1 MTMHGLELP
10 FWASLAL
17 GAGPVLF
24 WRSFRDL
31 RMQRLIQDTPTSR
44 IRSMSMGLVEINGEA
59 SPRSELTAPFSG
71 RPCAYWQVDIAT
83 RTRRSGWTVVH
94 RNASGNPF
102 FLRDETGVALVY
114 PQGATA
120 RLNFQVEEE
129 CLGLSLPDVYAQYLN
144 EQRPTGN
151 ALWRLGGLRFRERV
165 LEAGQRVYVLGSAMP
180 RPQAVTISMDV
191 EDELEATGTDDRRA
205 RRVHSLD
212 HETQAIIR
220 RGENESTFIISQQ
233 SERDLTV
240 QLGLRATARLI
251 GGPALTLFGLAY
263 WLHALSMSRWFR

>member
-1 MTMHGLELP
+1 MAMHGLDLP
-10 FWASLAL
+10 FWATLAL
-17 GAGPVLF
+17 GTGSVMF

-31 RMQRLIQDTPTSR
+31 RMQRLIQNTPTSR
-44 IRSMSMGLVEINGEA
+44 IRSMSMGLVEIDGEA
-59 SPRSELTAPFSG
+59 SPRSVLTAPFSG

-83 RTRRSGWTVVH
+83 RSRRSGWQVVH

-129 CLGLSLPDVYAQYLN
+129 CLGMSLPDVYAEYLK
-144 EQRPTGN
+144 ERRPAGHE
-151 ALWRLGGLRFRERV
+151 LWRLGSLRFRERT
-165 LEAGQRVYVLGSAMP
+165 LEAGQRIYVLGTAMP
-180 RPQAVTISMDV
+180 RPQSVAISMD
-191 EDELEATGTDDRRA
+191 DELEATGTDDRRA
-205 RRVHSLD
+205 HRLHSLD
-212 HETQAIIR
+212 HEARAVIR
-220 RGENESTFIISQQ
+220 RGENESTYIISQQ
-233 SERDLTV
+233 SERELTM

-263 WLHALSMSRWFR
+263 WLHALSTSRWFR

>member
-1 MTMHGLELP
+1 MAIHGLELP

-31 RMQRLIQDTPTSR
+31 RLQRLIQNTPTSR
-44 IRSMSMGLVEINGEA
+44 IRSMPMGLVEVNGEA

-83 RTRRSGWTVVH
+83 RTRRNGWTVVH

-114 PQGATA
+114 PQDATA

-129 CLGLSLPDVYAQYLN
+129 CLGISLPDVYAQYLD
-144 EQRPTGN
+144 EQRPAGN
-151 ALWRLGGLRFRERV
+151 ALWRLGSLRFRERV
-165 LEAGQRVYVLGSAMP
+165 LEAGQRVYVLGTAMP
-180 RPQAVTISMDV
+180 RPQSVAISMD
-191 EDELEATGTDDRRA
+191 DELEATGTEDRRA
-205 RRVHSLD
+205 RRLHSLD
-212 HETQAIIR
+212 HETLAVIR
-220 RGENESTFIISQQ
+220 RGENESTYIISQQ
-233 SERDLTV
+233 SERELTM
-240 QLGLRATARLI
+240 QLGLRAMAQLV
-251 GGPALTLFGLAY
+251 GGPAFTLFGLAY

>member
-31 RMQRLIQDTPTSR
+31 RLQRLIQNTPTSR
-44 IRSMSMGLVEINGEA
+44 IRSMPMGLVEINGEA
-59 SPRSELTAPFSG
+59 SPRSELMAPFSG

-83 RTRRSGWTVVH
+83 RTRRNGWTIVH

-129 CLGLSLPDVYAQYLN
+129 CLGISLPDIYARYLS
-144 EQRPTGN
+144 EQSPAGS
-151 ALWRLGGLRFRERV
+151 ALWRLGSLRFRERV
-165 LEAGQRVYVLGSAMP
+165 LEAGQRIYVLGTALP
-180 RPQAVTISMDV
+180 RPQSVAISMD
-191 EDELEATGTDDRRA
+191 DELEATGTDDRRA
-205 RRVHSLD
+205 GRLQSLD
-212 HETQAIIR
+212 HEAQSVIR
-220 RGENESTFIISQQ
+220 RGENESTYIISQQ
-233 SERDLTV
+233 SERELTM
-240 QLGLRATARLI
+240 QLGLRATAQLI
-251 GGPALTLFGLAY
+251 GGPALALFGLAY

>member
-1 MTMHGLELP
+1 MAMHALELS

-31 RMQRLIQDTPTSR
+31 RMQRLIQNTPTAR
-44 IRSMSMGLVEINGEA
+44 IRSMPMGLVEINGEA

-71 RPCAYWQVDIAT
+71 RPCTYWQLDIAT
-83 RTRRSGWTVVH
+83 RSRRNAWQVVH
-94 RNASGNPF
+94 RNASGHPF

-129 CLGLSLPDVYAQYLN
+129 CLGISLPDVYAQYLK
-144 EQRPTGN
+144 EQHPAGS
-151 ALWRLGGLRFRERV
+151 ALWRLGSLRFRERV
-165 LEAGQRVYVLGSAMP
+165 LEAGQRIYVLGTATP
-180 RPQAVTISMDV
+180 RPQSVTISMD
-191 EDELEATGTDDRRA
+191 DELEATGTDDRRA
-205 RRVHSLD
+205 RRLNSLD
-212 HETQAIIR
+212 HEARAVIR
-220 RGENESTFIISQQ
+220 RGENESTYIISQQ
-233 SERDLTV
+233 SERELTV
-240 QLGLRATARLI
+240 QLGLRATAELI
-251 GGPALTLFGLAY
+251 GGPVLALFGLAY

>member
-1 MTMHGLELP
+1 MTVHGFELP

-17 GAGPVLF
+17 GMGPVLF

-31 RMQRLIQDTPTSR
+31 RMQRLIQNTPTSR
-44 IRSMSMGLVEINGEA
+44 IRSMPMGLVEINGEA

-71 RPCAYWQVDIAT
+71 RPCVCWQVDIAT
-83 RTRRSGWTVVH
+83 RSRRSGWTVVH

-114 PQGATA
+114 PKDATV

-129 CLGLSLPDVYAQYLN
+129 CLGISLPDVYARYLE
-144 EQRPTGN
+144 EQRPAAG
-151 ALWRLGGLRFRERV
+151 ALWRLGSLRFRERV
-165 LEAGQRVYVLGSAMP
+165 LEAGQRIYVLGTATP
-180 RPQAVTISMDV
+180 RPQSVAISMD
-191 EDELEATGTDDRRA
+191 DELEATGTDDRRA
-205 RRVHSLD
+205 RRLHNLD

-220 RGENESTFIISQQ
+220 RGENESTYIISPQ
-233 SERDLTV
+233 SERELTV
-240 QLGLRATARLI
+240 QLGLRATAQLM

-263 WLHALSMSRWFR
+263 WLHALSLSRWFR